1 MMKMNKL
8 IVAGA
13 LVLLMAGPSFA
24 AGVNAVTTHEAI
36 GGAVARAQVLDLQ
49 IPGQNGESSNGG
61 AVPNGELPN
70 GGYNPAV
77 VPLPA
82 AGFLLLAGL
91 GGLAVLRRRARA

>member
-1 MMKMNKL
+1 MNKL

-13 LVLLMAGPSFA
+13 LVLLMSGPSLA
-24 AGVNAVTTHEAI
+24 DRVHALDTNEAI
-36 GGAVARAQVLDLQ
+36 GNVVAKAQVLPLTT
-49 IPGQNGESSNGG
+49 PTENGEKSNGTYS
-61 AVPNGELPN
+61 NGELPN

-91 GGLAVLRRRARA
+91 GGLAVLRRRTRA